1 MPAPFLLGGL
11 QSASASAHLA
21 AMMPETIYAL
31 SSAPGRAGVAVIRLS
46 GPAAGAALEALIG
59 AHKEGGEL
67 PRPRAASLRKLRDSD
82 GTLLDEGMVLWF
94 PRPHSFTGEDVVE
107 LQVHGGRAV
116 LAAIFAALAKLPGL
130 RLAEPGEFSRRAF
143 EHGKLDLTSAEGLG
157 DLINAET
164 EAQRRQALRQM
175 QGALGELY
183 EGWRKQLT
191 RALAHLE
198 ADIDFPDEDLPQGV
212 AAEVKPQIA
221 RLREEIAAHLND
233 RQRGERLRDGLMVA
247 ILGAPNVGKSSLLNA
262 LAQREAAIVSD
273 IPGTTRDVIEVHLDL
288 GGYPVVLAD
297 TAGLR
302 ETADSIESE
311 GVARA
316 LKRAEAADL
325 KLVVLDATRG
335 RDLPTETAA
344 LIDADAIVVANK
356 MDTAQGVPPDWKIN
370 GRPVLPVS
378 VRGNT
383 GMEALLETLENEVT
397 ARIGLTGNATLT
409 RARHREALTDC
420 IAALDR
426 FLHGSERNNLHAEL
440 AAEDVRLAARALGR
454 ITGRI
459 DVEDLLDVIFR
470 DFCIGK

>member
-1 MPAPFLLGGL
+1 VTPQTIYA
-11 QSASASAHLA
+11 Q
-21 AMMPETIYAL
+21 TIYAL

-46 GPAAGAALEALIG
+46 GPQAADALAALTG
-59 AHKEGGEL
+59 AKGEPGRL
-67 PRPRAASLRKLRDSD
+67 PPPRAASLRKLRDGD
-82 GTLLDEGMVLWF
+82 GALLDEAMVLWF
-94 PRPHSFTGEDVVE
+94 PAPHSFTGEDVVE

-116 LAAIFAALAKLPGL
+116 LAAVFAALAKLPGL

-143 EHGKLDLTSAEGLG
+143 EHGKLDLTAAEGLG
-157 DLINAET
+157 DLIDAET

-175 QGALGELY
+175 QGALGQLY
-183 EGWRKQLT
+183 DGWRNQLT

-198 ADIDFPDEDLPQGV
+198 ADIDFPDEDLPEGV
-212 AAEVKPQIA
+212 AAEVRPQLA
-221 RLREEIAAHLND
+221 RLRAEIAAHLADN
-233 RQRGERLRDGLMVA
+233 RRGERLRDGLMVA

-302 ETADSIESE
+302 ESADRIESE

-325 KLVVLDATRG
+325 KLVVLDATQAAV
-335 RDLPTETAA
+335 PPESAA
-344 LIDADAIVVANK
+344 LIDGDALVIANK
-356 MDTAQGVPPDWKIN
+356 IDGATAPPAGTVN

-378 VRGNT
+378 VRTNT
-383 GMEALLETLENEVT
+383 GMKALLDALEAEVT
-397 ARIGLTGNATLT
+397 ARIGLTGSATLT
-409 RARHREALTDC
+409 RARHRAALTDC
-420 IAALDR
+420 LAALDR
-426 FLHGSERNNLHAEL
+426 FLGGSERHNTGAEL

>member
-1 MPAPFLLGGL
+1 MSGD
-11 QSASASAHLA
+11 
-21 AMMPETIYAL
+21 TIYAL

-46 GPAAGAALEALIG
+46 GSQAGVTLEALVGG
-59 AHKEGGEL
+59 AL

-116 LAAIFAALAKLPGL
+116 LGAIFAALAKRPGL

-175 QGALGELY
+175 QGALGALY

-262 LAQREAAIVSD
+262 LARREAAIVSD

-302 ETADSIESE
+302 ETADAIESE
-311 GVARA
+311 GVTRA

-325 KLVVLDATRG
+325 KLVVLDATAG
-335 RDLPTETAA
+335 RDLPKETAA

-356 MDTAQGVPPDWKIN
+356 MDAPGVSLAPDWKIN
-370 GRPVLPVS
+370 GRPVLAIS

-383 GMEALLETLENEVT
+383 GMEALLGALETEVT

-426 FLHGSERNNLHAEL
+426 FMRGAERNNIHAEL

>member
-1 MPAPFLLGGL
+1 MPRLHEALGSSPRATTVG
-11 QSASASAHLA
+11 
-21 AMMPETIYAL
+21 MTPDTIYAL

-46 GPAAGAALEALIG
+46 GPQAADALAALL
-59 AHKEGGEL
+59 GGGRL
-67 PRPRAASLRKLRDSD
+67 PGERHAALRKLRDSD

-116 LAAIFAALAKLPGL
+116 LGAIFAALARLPGL

-143 EHGKLDLTSAEGLG
+143 ENGKLDLTSAEGLG

-164 EAQRRQALRQM
+164 EAQRKQALRQM
-175 QGALGELY
+175 QGVLGQLY
-183 EGWRKQLT
+183 EGWRHQLT

-212 AAEVKPQIA
+212 AAEVKPAVA
-221 RLREEIAAHLND
+221 RLRAEIVAHLD
-233 RQRGERLRDGLMVA
+233 DSRRGERLRDGLMVA

-262 LAQREAAIVSD
+262 LSRREAAIVSD

-302 ETADSIESE
+302 ASADAIESE

-316 LKRAEAADL
+316 LKRAESADL
-325 KLVVLDATRG
+325 KLVVLDATA
-335 RDLPTETAA
+335 PEVPPESAA
-344 LIDADAIVVANK
+344 LIDADAIVIANK
-356 MDTAQGVPPDWKIN
+356 ADAASIQSGWSIN
-370 GRPVLPVS
+370 GRPVLPLS
-378 VRGNT
+378 VRANT
-383 GMEALLETLENEVT
+383 GMTALLGALEQEVT
-397 ARIGLTGNATLT
+397 ARIGFSGSATLT

-426 FLHGSERNNLHAEL
+426 FLVGSERHNASAEL

>member
-1 MPAPFLLGGL
+1 VIAP
-11 QSASASAHLA
+11 Q
-21 AMMPETIYAL
+21 TIYAL
-31 SSAPGRAGVAVIRLS
+31 STAPGRAGVAVIRIS
-46 GPAAGAALEALIG
+46 GPQAADALTALCGAD
-59 AHKEGGEL
+59 L
-67 PRPRAASLRKLRDSD
+67 PRARTAFLRKLRDAE
-82 GTLLDEGMVLWF
+82 GMLLDEGMVLWF

-116 LAAIFAALAKLPGL
+116 LAALFEALARLPGL

-143 EHGKLDLTSAEGLG
+143 ENGKLDLTEAEGLG

-164 EAQRRQALRQM
+164 EAQRKQALRQM
-175 QGALGELY
+175 QGALGQLY
-183 EGWRKQLT
+183 EGWRNQLT

-198 ADIDFPDEDLPQGV
+198 ADIDFPDEDLPAGV
-212 AAEVKPQIA
+212 AAEVMPQIA
-221 RLREEIAAHLND
+221 RLRAEIAAHLADN
-233 RQRGERLRDGLMVA
+233 RRGERLRDGLMVA

-262 LAQREAAIVSD
+262 LAQREAAIVSE

-288 GGYPVVLAD
+288 GGYPVILAD

-302 ETADSIESE
+302 DSADAIENE

-325 KLVVLDATRG
+325 KLVVLDATKKTV
-335 RDLPTETAA
+335 PKETLA
-344 LIDADAIVVANK
+344 LIDMDAIVVANK
-356 MDTAQGVPPDWKIN
+356 TDAASIPAGYEIN
-370 GRPVLPVS
+370 GRPVLGVS
-378 VRGNT
+378 VRNGA
-383 GMEALLETLENEVT
+383 GMSALLDALEKDVV
-397 ARIGLTGNATLT
+397 ARIGMTGSATLT

-420 IAALDR
+420 VAALDR
-426 FLHGSERNNLHAEL
+426 FLTGNGRNNPAPEL

>member
-1 MPAPFLLGGL
+1 MDA
-11 QSASASAHLA
+11 Q
-21 AMMPETIYAL
+21 TIYAL

-46 GPAAGAALEALIG
+46 GPQAGDALAALIG
-59 AHKEGGEL
+59 GHL
-67 PRPRAASLRKLRDSD
+67 PVERHASLRRLRDSD

-107 LQVHGGRAV
+107 LQVHGSRAV
-116 LAAIFAALAKLPGL
+116 LGAIFSRLAMLPGL

-143 EHGKLDLTSAEGLG
+143 ENGRLDLTAAEGLG

-175 QGALGELY
+175 QGALGQLY
-183 EGWRKQLT
+183 EGWRHQLT

-212 AAEVKPQIA
+212 AAEVKPAVA
-221 RLREEIAAHLND
+221 RLRAEIIAHLD
-233 RQRGERLRDGLMVA
+233 DSRRGERLRDGLMVA

-262 LAQREAAIVSD
+262 LSKREAAIVSD

-302 ETADSIESE
+302 ESADAIESE

-325 KLVVLDATRG
+325 KLVVLDATQP
-335 RDLPTETAA
+335 DVPKESAA

-356 MDTAQGVPPDWKIN
+356 ADAASIPSGWAIN
-370 GRPVLPVS
+370 GRPVIPVS
-378 VRGNT
+378 VRANT
-383 GMEALLETLENEVT
+383 GMTALLGALEQEVT
-397 ARIGLTGNATLT
+397 ARIGLTGSATLT

-426 FLHGSERNNLHAEL
+426 FLVGSERHNASAEL

>member
-1 MPAPFLLGGL
+1 MNVMTP
-11 QSASASAHLA
+11 Q
-21 AMMPETIYAL
+21 TIYAL
-31 SSAPGRAGVAVIRLS
+31 STAPGRAGVAVIRIS
-46 GPAAGAALEALIG
+46 GPQAGDALLALIG
-59 AHKEGGEL
+59 GVL
-67 PRPRAASLRKLRDSD
+67 PRPRSASLRRLRAED

-116 LAAIFAALAKLPGL
+116 LAALFEALARLPGL

-143 EHGKLDLTSAEGLG
+143 ENGKLDLTEAEGLG

-164 EAQRRQALRQM
+164 EAQRKQALRQM
-175 QGALGELY
+175 QGALGQLY
-183 EGWRKQLT
+183 EGWRNQLT

-198 ADIDFPDEDLPQGV
+198 ADIDFPDEDLPAGV
-212 AAEVKPQIA
+212 AAEVMPQIA
-221 RLREEIAAHLND
+221 RLREEIAAHLADN
-233 RQRGERLRDGLMVA
+233 RRGERLRDGLMVA

-262 LAQREAAIVSD
+262 LSNREAAIVSE

-288 GGYPVVLAD
+288 GGYPVILAD

-302 ETADSIESE
+302 DSADRIESE

-325 KLVVLDATRG
+325 KLVVLDATKKSV
-335 RDLPTETAA
+335 PKETLA
-344 LIDADAIVVANK
+344 LIDTDAIVVANK
-356 MDTAQGVPPDWKIN
+356 TDAASIPAGYEVN
-370 GRPVLPVS
+370 GRPVLGVS
-378 VRGNT
+378 VRNGA
-383 GMEALLETLENEVT
+383 GMSALLDALEKDVV
-397 ARIGLTGNATLT
+397 ARIGMTGSATLT

-420 IAALDR
+420 VAALDR
-426 FLHGSERNNLHAEL
+426 FLTGNGRNNPAPEL

>member
-1 MPAPFLLGGL
+1 MTP
-11 QSASASAHLA
+11 Q
-21 AMMPETIYAL
+21 TIYAL

-46 GPAAGAALEALIG
+46 GPNAADALETLT
-59 AHKEGGEL
+59 GGKL
-67 PRPRAASLRKLRDSD
+67 PEPRVASLRRLRDDS
-82 GTLLDEGMVLWF
+82 GALLDEGMVLWF
-94 PRPHSFTGEDVVE
+94 PAPHSFTGEDVVE

-143 EHGKLDLTSAEGLG
+143 EHGKLDLTAAEGLG

-164 EAQRRQALRQM
+164 EAQRKQALRQM
-175 QGALGELY
+175 QGALGQLY
-183 EGWRKQLT
+183 EGWRNQLI

-198 ADIDFPDEDLPQGV
+198 ADIDFPDEDLPEGV

-247 ILGAPNVGKSSLLNA
+247 IVGAPNVGKSSLLNA
-262 LAQREAAIVSD
+262 LSRREAAIVSD

-288 GGYPVVLAD
+288 SGYPVVLAD

-302 ETADSIESE
+302 ESADAIESE

-325 KLVVLDATRG
+325 KIVVLDATRKTV
-335 RDLPTETAA
+335 PAETEA
-344 LIDADAIVVANK
+344 LIDSDALVVANK
-356 MDTAQGVPPDWKIN
+356 ADAASIPSGWEIN
-370 GRPVLPVS
+370 GRAVLPIS
-378 VRGNT
+378 VRANT
-383 GMEALLETLENEVT
+383 GMNALLDLLEKEVVE
-397 ARIGLTGNATLT
+397 RIGLTGSATLT

-426 FLHGSERNNLHAEL
+426 FLRGSERHNTSAEL

>member
-1 MPAPFLLGGL
+1 MTP
-11 QSASASAHLA
+11 Q
-21 AMMPETIYAL
+21 TIYAL

-46 GPAAGAALEALIG
+46 GPNAADALAALT
-59 AHKEGGEL
+59 GGKVPA
-67 PRPRAASLRKLRDSD
+67 PRVASLRKLRDDS
-82 GTLLDEGMVLWF
+82 GALLDEGMVLWF
-94 PRPHSFTGEDVVE
+94 PAPHSFTGEDVVE

-143 EHGKLDLTSAEGLG
+143 EHGRLDLTAAEGLG

-175 QGALGELY
+175 QGALGQLY
-183 EGWRKQLT
+183 EGWRNQLT

-198 ADIDFPDEDLPQGV
+198 ADIDFPDEDLPEGV

-247 ILGAPNVGKSSLLNA
+247 ILGVPNVGKSSLLNA
-262 LAQREAAIVSD
+262 LSRREAAIVSD

-302 ETADSIESE
+302 ESADAIESE
-311 GVARA
+311 GVQRA

-325 KLVVLDATRG
+325 KIVVLDATKKTV
-335 RDLPTETAA
+335 PKETAA

-356 MDTAQGVPPDWKIN
+356 SDAVAALPEMMNGGREIH
-370 GRPVLPVS
+370 GRPVLPIS
-378 VRGNT
+378 VRANT
-383 GMEALLETLENEVT
+383 GMNALLDLLEKEVVE
-397 ARIGLTGNATLT
+397 RIGLTGSATLT

-420 IAALDR
+420 VAALDR
-426 FLHGSERNNLHAEL
+426 FLRGSERHNTSAEL

>member
-1 MPAPFLLGGL
+1 MTP
-11 QSASASAHLA
+11 Q
-21 AMMPETIYAL
+21 TIYAL

-46 GPAAGAALEALIG
+46 GPNAADALEALTG
-59 AHKEGGEL
+59 AKGEKGRL
-67 PRPRAASLRKLRDSD
+67 PEPRVASLRKLRDGD
-82 GTLLDEGMVLWF
+82 GALLDEGVVLWF

-143 EHGKLDLTSAEGLG
+143 EHGRLDLTAAEGLG

-175 QGALGELY
+175 QGALGQLY
-183 EGWRKQLT
+183 EGWRNQLT

-198 ADIDFPDEDLPQGV
+198 ADIDFPDEDLPEGV

-262 LAQREAAIVSD
+262 LSRREAAIVSD
-273 IPGTTRDVIEVHLDL
+273 SPGTTRDVIEVHLDL

-302 ETADSIESE
+302 ESADAIESE
-311 GVARA
+311 GVQRA

-325 KLVVLDATRG
+325 KIVVLDATKKAV
-335 RDLPTETAA
+335 PKETAA
-344 LIDADAIVVANK
+344 LIDSDAIVVANK
-356 MDTAQGVPPDWKIN
+356 SDAVAALSARDIH
-370 GRPVLPVS
+370 GRPVLPIS
-378 VRGNT
+378 VRANT
-383 GMEALLETLENEVT
+383 GMNALLDLLEKEVV
-397 ARIGLTGNATLT
+397 ARIGLTGSATLT

-426 FLHGSERNNLHAEL
+426 FLRGSERHNTSAEL